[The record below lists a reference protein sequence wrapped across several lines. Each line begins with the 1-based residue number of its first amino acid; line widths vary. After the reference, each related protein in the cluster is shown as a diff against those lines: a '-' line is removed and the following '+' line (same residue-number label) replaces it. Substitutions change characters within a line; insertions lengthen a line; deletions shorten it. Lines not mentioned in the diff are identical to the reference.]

1 MSRLPYPDKPKPRGG
16 VPLST
21 FNLLFFMVVLGVMIG
36 GSAMLASAPTLFNH
50 RATQD
55 YFSTLQAWV
64 GQREASIVATQAAIA
79 HEFNRLENAATQQA
93 INLDATAVALG
104 SDAALLRQT
113 ATQLTNFAQATATA
127 NAAQTNRQM
136 TQVAL
141 DFVATQSQIDQ
152 IATQAALNFAATM
165 AAFGTPEAALPAQSL
180 SLAAPPTQP
189 ALPFDSSPTPLPFG
203 QPVHTAFS
211 GGIPSHRWLTSGST
225 DWAQS
230 QRGVVAQQGA
240 NAWLLARAPARG
252 RAEITFE
259 PALASPVVYRVL
271 LLGNNG
277 ENWYLQIDT
286 EALRA
291 TRAALYRFDGGL
303 PVQGVGERLAE
314 TALSLPLQ
322 GLNLL
327 TLDLFNG
334 FEASLNGSALL
345 RVADRTLPALPQFG
359 VQFPPGAL
367 IATVLLN

>member
-21 FNLLFFMVVLGVMIG
+21 FGLLFFMVVLGIMIG

-64 GQREASIVATQAAIA
+64 GLREASIAATQAAIA

-189 ALPFDSSPTPLPFG
+189 ALPFDSSPTAPPRRAARPHRLLRRHSSASLADKRQRRLGAVPAWDRGTAGG
-203 QPVHTAFS
+203 QRMAA
-211 GGIPSHRWLTSGST
+211 G
-225 DWAQS
+225 
-230 QRGVVAQQGA
+230 
-240 NAWLLARAPARG
+240 
-252 RAEITFE
+252 
-259 PALASPVVYRVL
+259 
-271 LLGNNG
+271 
-277 ENWYLQIDT
+277 
-286 EALRA
+286 
-291 TRAALYRFDGGL
+291 TRACQRAGRN
-303 PVQGVGERLAE
+303 RL
-314 TALSLPLQ
+314 
-322 GLNLL
+322 
-327 TLDLFNG
+327 
-334 FEASLNGSALL
+334 
-345 RVADRTLPALPQFG
+345 
-359 VQFPPGAL
+359 
-367 IATVLLN
+367 